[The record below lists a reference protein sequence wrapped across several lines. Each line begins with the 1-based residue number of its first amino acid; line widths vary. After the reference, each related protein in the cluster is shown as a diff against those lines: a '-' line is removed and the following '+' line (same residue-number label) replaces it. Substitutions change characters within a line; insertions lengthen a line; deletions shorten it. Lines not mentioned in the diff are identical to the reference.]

1 VVFVRVHEIAVDLP
15 KHVSTV
21 AKVSIIIPTYNRAA
35 MLPQAIESAKN
46 AGGDPEVIV
55 VDNGSTDET
64 PEVCR
69 TISGIRYIR
78 LYPNVKQSRARNAGI
93 EASTCEFLLFLDDD
107 DIRLP
112 GTLEAQVNLLESDP
126 SLGFVYGPVL
136 IGDPKNCIPTGR
148 TSLARCLEGDLF
160 WSLLERP
167 FIRLHSMVARKKLI
181 EEVGLFDPELV
192 GAEDWMLMIRLAE
205 RGLVRAVEEP
215 VAVYR
220 MFERHSGQ
228 TSSNRLS
235 MCRVSAIGQA
245 QALTLPRALKAP
257 MAKRKQV
264 RQDCLDLL
272 SMELITE
279 SRADWSN
286 GLIRSAL
293 RHFAAALQINPRRA
307 LTLRAFKWL
316 LLSPWESEKRRSR
329 VAALMGWF
337 RIW

>member
-1 VVFVRVHEIAVDLP
+1 
-15 KHVSTV
+15 V
-21 AKVSIIIPTYNRAA
+21 ARVSIIIPTYNRAA
-35 MLPQAIESAKN
+35 MLPLAIESAKN

-64 PEVCR
+64 QEICR
-69 TISGIRYIR
+69 GISGIHYIR
-78 LYPNVKQSRARNAGI
+78 LDPNVRQARARNAGI
-93 EASTCEFLLFLDDD
+93 EKSTGEFLVFLDDD

-112 GTLEAQVNLLESDP
+112 GSLDAQVKLLESDP

-136 IGDPKNCIPTGR
+136 FGDPKNCVPTGAI
-148 TSLARCLEGDLF
+148 SFARCPEGDLF
-160 WSLLERP
+160 WKLLERP
-167 FIRLHSMVARKKLI
+167 FIHLHSVVASKKLI
-181 EEVGLFDPELV
+181 EEVGRFNPAIV
-192 GAEDWMLMIRLAE
+192 GAEDWVLLIRLAE
-205 RGLVRAVEEP
+205 RGLVRAVKEP

-220 MFERHSGQ
+220 MSERHTGQ

-235 MCRVSAIGQA
+235 MCRMAAIGQA
-245 QALTLPRALKAP
+245 EALTLPRALEAP
-257 MAKRKQV
+257 ITERKQL
-264 RQDCLDLL
+264 RQQCLDVL

-316 LLSPWESEKRRSR
+316 LFSPWESTKL
-329 VAALMGWF
+329 AASPTLM
-337 RIW
+337 RKP